1 MFKFPCC
8 WLVKLGN
15 TTLWLACLETAWM
28 NISKL
33 LKHLSGIALTGF
45 VVWQNFWRNAQN
57 FSDALWLLKMLQ
69 IYFFTFSV
77 LYHLCSPAQDLP
89 RQTQS
94 YLRCCCFCSGQ
105 GDPAIWKCIFL
116 HPMTI
121 NNCVIVTPIWTEE
134 GNWVIFHLATHI
146 KSQSEANCCL
156 LVHLLPFKAS
166 GNKNWEVWSSNIQKC
181 WLVTSLLKRNEI
193 HLEPKQ
199 SVLLKKVFG
208 KITFKSVY
216 LVQMLVVSS
225 GDRRRDG
232 QVAVRGEMVL
242 GLDAGGPVEVHTGM
256 ANTQTLH
263 CNVNILRIK
272 TSSWQ
277 KDLDC

>member
-1 MFKFPCC
+1 MFRNSLDEHFKTLKTFIRDRFDRFCRVTKF
-8 WLVKLGN
+8 
-15 TTLWLACLETAWM
+15 LEKC
-28 NISKL
+28 SKL
-33 LKHLSGIALTGF
+33 
-45 VVWQNFWRNAQN
+45 FWCPVAFENVTN
-57 FSDALWLLKMLQ
+57 
-69 IYFFTFSV
+69 IFFTFSV

-242 GLDAGGPVEVHTGM
+242 GLDAGGPVEVHTCM

-277 KDLDC
+277 KDLDYSFRYFFELNKEERCY